1 MTDNNQLAAG
11 LIFKNM
17 VADGLVPE
25 ILEKSVFSTQDI
37 LQVDLNLSKEIRDLL
52 TPEIIPL
59 TRKLLVKS

>member
-25 ILEKSVFSTQDI
+25 ILEKSVFSSKDI
-37 LQVDLNLSKEIRDLL
+37 LMVD
-52 TPEIIPL
+52 
-59 TRKLLVKS
+59 